1 MNIFIAYRFSGSDK
15 RELRNLLEKVSESIE
30 KYGHS
35 TFIHFRDVENWKEI
49 ELEPGKVLERVFLE
63 IGKSDAVLALVTSTE
78 KSEGMLLEV
87 GCAKGKGKKLILA
100 IKVGAE
106 APLLKK
112 LADVVVE
119 FDTVERLV
127 EMIPENI

>member
-1 MNIFIAYRFSGSDK
+1 MNIFIAYRFSGNDK
-15 RELRNLLEKVSESIE
+15 RKLKSMLEKVSQSIE
-30 KYGHS
+30 KYGHR
-35 TFIHFRDVENWKEI
+35 TFIHFRDVENWQEI
-49 ELEPGKVLERVFLE
+49 VLEPDKVLERVFAE
-63 IGKSDAVLALVTSTE
+63 IGKSDAVLALVTSSE

-87 GCAKGKGKKLILA
+87 GCAKGMGKKLILA

-106 APLLKK
+106 APLLRS

-127 EMIPENI
+127 EMLPENV